1 MAWLAVV
8 LAGCAEIFGV
18 INIKRM
24 TEKKWDAALYLI
36 IGFGVSLSLL
46 SYAMKTIP
54 MGTVYAVWTG
64 IGTVGATLLGMFVYG
79 EPKDWRRIF
88 CIALDY
94 CFGCGVEG
102 YFVKKGV
109 ATFKNVVLHPLILFN
124 TTLYKLQILPNNI
137 NVT

>member
-64 IGTVGATLLGMFVYG
+64 IGTVGATLLGMFMYG
-79 EPKDWRRIF
+79 ERKDWKRIF
-88 CIALDY
+88 CIALIIASAV
-94 CFGCGVEG
+94 GL
-102 YFVKKGV
+102 K
-109 ATFKNVVLHPLILFN
+109 LIS
-124 TTLYKLQILPNNI
+124 
-137 NVT
+137 

>member
-8 LAGCAEIFGV
+8 LAGCAEVFGV

-46 SYAMKTIP
+46 SYAMQTIP

-79 EPKDWRRIF
+79 EPKDWKRIF
-88 CIALDY
+88 CIALIIASAV
-94 CFGCGVEG
+94 GL
-102 YFVKKGV
+102 K
-109 ATFKNVVLHPLILFN
+109 LIS
-124 TTLYKLQILPNNI
+124 
-137 NVT
+137 

>member
-8 LAGCAEIFGV
+8 LAGCAEVFGV

-36 IGFGVSLSLL
+36 IGFGVSLISFILCDE
-46 SYAMKTIP
+46 TIP

-79 EPKDWRRIF
+79 ERKDWKRIF
-88 CIALDY
+88 CIALIIASAV
-94 CFGCGVEG
+94 GL
-102 YFVKKGV
+102 K
-109 ATFKNVVLHPLILFN
+109 LIS
-124 TTLYKLQILPNNI
+124 
-137 NVT
+137 

>member
-8 LAGCAEIFGV
+8 VAGCAEVFGV

-36 IGFGVSLSLL
+36 IGFGVSLYLL

-54 MGTVYAVWTG
+54 IGTVYGVWTG
-64 IGTVGATLLGMFVYG
+64 IGTVGSTLLGMFLYG

-88 CIALDY
+88 CIALIIASAV
-94 CFGCGVEG
+94 GLKV
-102 YFVKKGV
+102 
-109 ATFKNVVLHPLILFN
+109 IS
-124 TTLYKLQILPNNI
+124 
-137 NVT
+137 

>member
-8 LAGCAEIFGV
+8 LAGGAEIFGV

-79 EPKDWRRIF
+79 EPRDWKRIS
-88 CIALDY
+88 CIALIIASAV
-94 CFGCGVEG
+94 GLKV
-102 YFVKKGV
+102 
-109 ATFKNVVLHPLILFN
+109 IS
-124 TTLYKLQILPNNI
+124 
-137 NVT
+137 

>member
-24 TEKKWDAALYLI
+24 TEKKWDAAVYLM

-64 IGTVGATLLGMFVYG
+64 IGTVGATLLGMFMYG
-79 EPKDWRRIF
+79 EPRDWKRIS
-88 CIALDY
+88 CIALIIASAV
-94 CFGCGVEG
+94 GLKV
-102 YFVKKGV
+102 
-109 ATFKNVVLHPLILFN
+109 IS
-124 TTLYKLQILPNNI
+124 
-137 NVT
+137 

>member
-36 IGFGVSLSLL
+36 IGFGISLFLL

-79 EPKDWRRIF
+79 EPKDWKRIF
-88 CIALDY
+88 CIALIIASAVGLK
-94 CFGCGVEG
+94 F
-102 YFVKKGV
+102 
-109 ATFKNVVLHPLILFN
+109 IS
-124 TTLYKLQILPNNI
+124 
-137 NVT
+137 

>member
-8 LAGCAEIFGV
+8 LAGGAEIFGV

-64 IGTVGATLLGMFVYG
+64 IGTVGATLLGMFMYG
-79 EPKDWRRIF
+79 EPRNWKRIS
-88 CIALDY
+88 CIALIIASAV
-94 CFGCGVEG
+94 GLKV
-102 YFVKKGV
+102 
-109 ATFKNVVLHPLILFN
+109 IS
-124 TTLYKLQILPNNI
+124 
-137 NVT
+137 